1 MFIVRIIRTGG
12 DVISACALLCV
23 AHIFSRPGGVTFSIF
38 VRARTHRVSL
48 ARTNDDGND
57 ARAYSGQKERVRE
70 KRVPRSVGPRAMV
83 PAVGDK
89 SSTGSSSAAA
99 AAYAGGGADNPKER
113 LKECCRKLVAFMCTQ
128 VGVGGLVVGYAV
140 VGAFCFIQIEGQ
152 AGDAQ
157 RHAVELL
164 RRNCSAHVWNA
175 TSTFNVLNYTNWRI
189 QVSAALV
196 YFEENL
202 ALIVKKGYDGKT
214 TEETWSFSA
223 ALMFSLSIFTMNG
236 YGNVVPKTTLGKAAT
251 VVYAVFGIPLYVLYF
266 RNMGKVFFSTL

>member
-1 MFIVRIIRTGG
+1 M
-12 DVISACALLCV
+12 
-23 AHIFSRPGGVTFSIF
+23 
-38 VRARTHRVSL
+38 
-48 ARTNDDGND
+48 
-57 ARAYSGQKERVRE
+57 Q
-70 KRVPRSVGPRAMV
+70 VP
-83 PAVGDK
+83 VGDK
-89 SSTGSSSAAA
+89 SSTGSSS
-99 AAYAGGGADNPKER
+99 YGGGGRGGPGSENPKER

-157 RHAVELL
+157 LTAVQLL
-164 RRNCSAHVWNA
+164 RHDCSASVWNA
-175 TSTFNVLNYTNWRI
+175 TSTYNVLKEDYWQA
-189 QVSAALV
+189 QVNGALQH
-196 YFEENL
+196 FEERL

-214 TEETWSFSA
+214 TQQTWSFSA

-266 RNMGKVFFSTL
+266 RNMGKVCARTLITLHRIISYNTRRH